1 MALADEVKNYLQI
14 TWNDPDT
21 DARLAGIIERGM
33 SFFENLVGEPIDF
46 EKDQKAKS
54 LFFDYCRYAN
64 SSALEL
70 FQKNFGAELLNLQ
83 IEYQVKRYGTE

>member
-1 MALADEVKNYLQI
+1 MALSDEVKNYLQI

-21 DARLAGIIERGM
+21 DARLTGIIDRGT
-33 SFFENLVGEPIDF
+33 SFFEDLVGEPIDF
-46 EKDQKAKS
+46 EKDKKAKS

-70 FQKNFGAELLNLQ
+70 FPKNFSAELLNLQ
-83 IEYQVKRYGTE
+83 IGYQVKRYGKE

>member
-1 MALADEVKNYLQI
+1 MALLDEVKKYLQI

-21 DARLAGIIERGM
+21 DARLTGIIDRGM